1 MPITVLSALGT
12 YCNMHS
18 KPMGD
23 ASVPE
28 NSTVP
33 VGTKDTLRGDPSTE
47 TTGAW
52 VSMENSW
59 VATSVSSLPLT
70 ANWYW
75 PSGKPL
81 QSHAWVTA
89 ALRVCVPFPVQ
100 RQLIYKTS
108 ISSHFGQATPVFVR
122 RFTWSPGMPSIV
134 WCRTRQ
140 YLQLAFEL
148 RVGPLRSAEGE
159 HWVAIIWKWL
169 WADVDPCGHDS
180 ADCS

>member
-1 MPITVLSALGT
+1 MEIQHTLTAGGSHRPNSETWLHTWNGLVQACQELRIWGMPITVLSALGT

-122 RFTWSPGMPSIV
+122 RFT
-134 WCRTRQ
+134 
-140 YLQLAFEL
+140 
-148 RVGPLRSAEGE
+148 
-159 HWVAIIWKWL
+159 
-169 WADVDPCGHDS
+169 
-180 ADCS
+180 